1 MQTFNSMIDLLLHL
15 DKYLGLIVQTYGH
28 FIYPILFLI
37 IFSETGLVVAP
48 FLPGDSLLFV
58 TGTFAA
64 AGGMDINLTLSILI
78 AAAILG
84 DTINYWIGYYTG
96 QRALHCKNPRFLNKK
111 HLDRTH
117 EFYEKYGGK
126 TIIIA
131 RFIPVIRTFAPFVA
145 GVGKMNYRRFIVY
158 NMAGGILWVTLLVLA
173 GYFFGNLSFVKRNLT
188 AFIFLI
194 IVLSIMPGVIEYL
207 RHFQTRSSAAE

>member
-1 MQTFNSMIDLLLHL
+1 METLNSIIDILLHL
-15 DKYLGLIVQTYGH
+15 DRYLGLLVQTYGH
-28 FIYPILFLI
+28 FIYLILFLI

-58 TGTFAA
+58 TGTLAA

-78 AAAILG
+78 AAAVLG

-96 QRALHCKNPRFLNKK
+96 QRASHHKKSRFLNKR

-145 GVGKMNYRRFIVY
+145 GVGKMTYKRFIIY
-158 NMAGGILWVTLLVLA
+158 NIIGGIMWVTLLVLA
-173 GYFFGNLSFVKRNLT
+173 GYFFGNLPFVKGNLT
-188 AFIFLI
+188 AFIFFI
-194 IVLSIMPGVIEYL
+194 IILSIMPGIIEYF
-207 RHFQTRSSAAE
+207 RHFPARSSAAE